1 MCLPNRYGWNIIPTL
16 IQSLLLQEGQI
27 YASASLIIQ
36 ADLVYDILPPVL
48 GIPSGPKDFE
58 ITGQTLNPLN

>member
-1 MCLPNRYGWNIIPTL
+1 
-16 IQSLLLQEGQI
+16 LQEGQI